1 MPGIASLLIV
11 ASTVILLV
19 LGSIH
24 LFYTFRGRM
33 LFPREEELIDGMKRS
48 ALVLTRE
55 TTVWKAWIGFNA
67 SHSFGILMFALVYAW
82 LALAAP
88 HVLFGSIFLRIL
100 GLAFLLTYVAL
111 ARRYWFSVPFRGVAL
126 AAVLYLAGLGA
137 GAL

>member
-1 MPGIASLLIV
+1 MPGTASLLVV
-11 ASTVILLV
+11 ASAAILLV

-67 SHSFGILMFALVYAW
+67 SHSLGILAFALLYAW
-82 LALAAP
+82 LALVVP
-88 HVLFGSIFLRIL
+88 ELLFGSVFLRVL
-100 GLAFLLTYVAL
+100 GIVFLLSYVAL
-111 ARRYWFSVPFRGVAL
+111 GRRYWFSVPFRGVVLSTAL
-126 AAVLYLAGLGA
+126 YVTGVAAAA
-137 GAL
+137 F